1 MVEKEESY
9 NGTTDWDAYEVQ
21 ETTTL
26 DLTTKLQEMCEIDK
40 QAKWHHKEAISQA
53 IYDWEPLGKT
63 SFLQEVSGKNE
74 RG

>member
-40 QAKWHHKEAISQA
+40 QAK
-53 IYDWEPLGKT
+53 
-63 SFLQEVSGKNE
+63 
-74 RG
+74 